1 LTTARNKVALITGAS
16 SGIGR
21 ETAILLAARGWSLA
35 ITARRKDRLDS
46 LATSLVKKG
55 DECPPLV
62 LPADISQP
70 DQARAVVL
78 SAAAHFGRLDVLVNN
93 AGILRMAPFMDMPVD
108 EMREIFETNFW
119 ATIETVRA
127 AVPVM
132 EKQGGGHI
140 VQVGSGVS
148 RRGLPFMTAYAASK
162 FALLGLTEGLRLEL
176 APRRITLSLVLP
188 GGTETEMPANL
199 DRPDCPHVSRTR
211 TLPRVGPSA
220 PPVPLSK
227 PLKRKKRRFLSPGG
241 PALAFGSA
249 LFFPLLPTES
259 SVAVT
264 TERSADFFFPPT
276 LNKNSAY
283 FIDLNLS

>member
-1 LTTARNKVALITGAS
+1 MTTARNKVALITGAS

-188 GGTETEMPANL
+188 GGTETEMPHTV
-199 DRPDCPHVSRTR
+199 DRRRLPAGYPERGGYRITARRAACAVVKAIEKKKTEIFVPWWTR
-211 TLPRVGPSA
+211 
-220 PPVPLSK
+220 
-227 PLKRKKRRFLSPGG
+227 PGVWV
-241 PALAFGSA
+241 SA
-249 LFFPLLPTES
+249 LFPAF
-259 SVAVT
+259 ADRIIR
-264 TERSADFFFPPT
+264 RSYKRT
-276 LNKNSAY
+276 LG
-283 FIDLNLS
+283 